1 MAATARRHAAGFTL
15 LETLVSLAIV
25 MLFAG
30 VLLDRLRYYQEAAEK
45 ADMEYVVN
53 TLRLALQVR
62 IGHDLGRHMPVDYA
76 AVARENPVSWLE
88 APMKGYRG
96 EPGPAEAKLLSGGS
110 WYFDRDARELTYLPL
125 RPSHLEPDHTGLR
138 RVRFQARLVRA
149 ENGAR
154 KDDAAVIGLQFGPAE
169 PYRWVVGDS

>member
-1 MAATARRHAAGFTL
+1 M
-15 LETLVSLAIV
+15 SLAIV

-45 ADMEYVVN
+45 AEMEYVVN
-53 TLRLALQVR
+53 TLKLALQMR
-62 IGHDLGRHMPVDYA
+62 IGHDLGRHMPVDCA

-110 WYFDRDARELTYLPL
+110 WYFDRDTRELTYLPL
-125 RPSHLEPDHTGLR
+125 RHDHLGPDRIGLR
-138 RVRFQARLVRA
+138 RVRFQARLVK
-149 ENGAR
+149 R
-154 KDDAAVIGLQFGPAE
+154 KRSLRITTS
-169 PYRWVVGDS
+169 Y